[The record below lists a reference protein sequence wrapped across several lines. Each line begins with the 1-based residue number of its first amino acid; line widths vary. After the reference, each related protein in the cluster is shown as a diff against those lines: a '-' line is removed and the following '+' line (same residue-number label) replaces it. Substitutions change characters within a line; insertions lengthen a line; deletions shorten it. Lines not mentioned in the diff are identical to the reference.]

1 MSQRYGMEK
10 MHMAVFNLV
19 GPGSMRSRLQ
29 NAVNSH
35 LLHLSTEGDIP
46 PSLKSDYNKIIHGLY
61 SHGDIKK
68 ELEDISEIDAEKY
81 AQQIVC
87 LFEKTAHLVH

>member
-1 MSQRYGMEK
+1 MSQIYAMEK

-19 GPGSMRSRLQ
+19 GPGSMKSRLA

-35 LLHLSTEGDIP
+35 LLHLSTESDL
-46 PSLKSDYNKIIHGLY
+46 PSSLENDYDEIIHGLNK
-61 SHGDIKK
+61 HGNINK
-68 ELEDISEIDAEKY
+68 ELENISEIEAERY
-81 AQQIVC
+81 AQRIVC

>member
-1 MSQRYGMEK
+1 MSHIYGMEK

-19 GPGSMRSRLQ
+19 GPGSMKSRLA

-35 LLHLSTEGDIP
+35 LRHLSTESDIP
-46 PSLKSDYNKIIHGLY
+46 PSLENDYNKIIHGLNE
-61 SHGDIKK
+61 HGNIKK
-68 ELEDISEIDAEKY
+68 ELENLSEIDAEKY

-87 LFEKTAHLVH
+87 LFEKAAHLVH